1 MLSILQITCIQQE
14 HDRKELSL
22 KADHSEELKR
32 VQLQAEDDLREKTIL
47 LRNEHEVQIKVLR
60 HQHEDECKKLQEE
73 LDRQKSREDRQRA
86 LLQLQWKVMSDKT
99 QEDPEVNSKKDYS
112 ISSIKMRDS
121 SNRKRSQCALD
132 SPFPGATQ
140 TPVSNLLKKVE
151 NVNPGS
157 AISVPNIVTHHEYE
171 VETTNGRTITKR
183 RKTKSTVMFGD
194 PRKHKK
200 ANTPKAH
207 TPRAIVKEIKGDR
220 HLHPSNIGELFSEG
234 SLNPY
239 ADDPYAFD

>member
-1 MLSILQITCIQQE
+1 MFRNLLYWINLMLSILQITCIQQE

-86 LLQLQWKVMSDKT
+86 LLQLQWK
-99 QEDPEVNSKKDYS
+99 DYS

-151 NVNPGS
+151 NMNPGS
-157 AISVPNIVTHHEYE
+157 AISVPKHSKKVTHHEYE